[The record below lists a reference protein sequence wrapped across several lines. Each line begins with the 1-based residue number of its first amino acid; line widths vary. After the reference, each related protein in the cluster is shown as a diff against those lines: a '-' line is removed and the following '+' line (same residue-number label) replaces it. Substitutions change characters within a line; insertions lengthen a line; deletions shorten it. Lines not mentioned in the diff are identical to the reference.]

1 MEVKPHFVFPR
12 WSNTVTLLLLLILAV
27 VPLYVGVLVVY
38 ALDPVTLNTNYQPVQ
53 PVPYSHALHVGQL
66 GMDCRYCHNTVERA
80 DFAAVPP
87 TETCMNCHRT
97 IWPKSEKL
105 AAVRDSF
112 GSGTG
117 TTGIKPG
124 QPVPWRQV
132 TTVPDYVYFNH
143 SAHVNAGVSCVEC
156 HGKVNQME
164 VVNQVEPMNMAWCL
178 QCHRDPTAY
187 IRPRDQVTKLD
198 WAPSAEDASTVAA
211 FANLPAQDLK
221 VRAYKAGVDIPN
233 PEDPR
238 VVADKPM
245 DDGMRAALA
254 KKYVGKLE
262 QAGSVVALKRELGA
276 VLKQQYHVAPNTDCI
291 TCHR

>member
-12 WSNTVTLLLLLILAV
+12 WSNAVTLLLLLILAIL
-27 VPLYVGVLVVY
+27 PLYVGALVVF

-53 PVPYSHALHVGQL
+53 PVAYSHALHAGQL
-66 GMDCRYCHNTVERA
+66 GMDCRYCHNTVEQA

-97 IWPKSEKL
+97 IWAKSEKL
-105 AAVRDSF
+105 AAVRDSY
-112 GSGTG
+112 GSGNG
-117 TTGIKPG
+117 ATGIKPG
-124 QPVPWRQV
+124 QPVAWRQV

-143 SAHVNAGVSCVEC
+143 AAHVNASVSCVEC

-164 VVNQVEPMNMAWCL
+164 VVTQVQPMNMAWCL
-178 QCHRDPTAY
+178 QCHREPTAY

-211 FANLPAQDLK
+211 FTNLPAQDLK
-221 VRAYKAGVDIPN
+221 VRAYKAGVEIPN
-233 PEDPR
+233 PEDR
-238 VVADKPM
+238 ANGADKPM
-245 DDGMRAALA
+245 DEAARMALA
-254 KKYVGKLE
+254 KQYVGKLE
-262 QAGSVVALKRELGA
+262 QTGGTGAFKRELGA